1 MQYLE
6 IDNELSQAV
15 TLSFAD
21 SNGDRGGQI
30 TNKIRTYR
38 VPFQFP
44 PRVTSDS
51 KSGDWNETS
60 SNSVLS
66 EPVATFNGSKPRT
79 INIKWSY
86 IVDDIDSA
94 GWTTKKIATITQA
107 LRGYFT
113 RMDNNYLAGN
123 FNYKPT
129 LVYFQ
134 MYRNQYNSRTFRLES
149 ADISFSENLI
159 VPSKKDLSNQ
169 PFVVDEYEQ
178 YETESGT
185 FKQAF
190 PLRTDIS
197 ITLKPYIRAIFTL
210 GQTAP
215 TPPASTGGGGFLG
228 GIFGGG
234 TAQPS
239 TPPAPLEENIGTT
252 NRGWF

>member
-1 MQYLE
+1 MQYL
-6 IDNELSQAV
+6 DVDKKLSETV
-15 TLSFAD
+15 SLSFAD

-30 TNKIRTYR
+30 TNKIQTYS

-60 SNSVLS
+60 SNSVFS

-86 IVDDIDSA
+86 IVDDVEKA

-134 MYRNQYNSRTFRLES
+134 MYRNQYNLRTFRLES

-159 VPSKKDLSNQ
+159 VPDLIDLSKQ
-169 PFVVDEYEQ
+169 PFVVDEPE
-178 YETESGT
+178 ESESGLYR
-185 FKQAF
+185 QAF

-215 TPPASTGGGGFLG
+215 TPPASTGGGGILG

-234 TAQPS
+234 TAQPT
-239 TPPAPLEENIGTT
+239 TPPAPDEIPIGTT